1 MIRIMKSSLDSSLV
15 NVLTIQKGH
24 RMDAN
29 KEIRW
34 RKEWQVSEMKN
45 DPHYKLIIIIGRNI
59 LVKFIAVLLNIFSHI
74 FAHTYFND
82 TKVMLQNMLFIIIKI
97 SDDRN
102 FWVSN
107 LTMGNK

>member
-1 MIRIMKSSLDSSLV
+1 MTSIMKSSLDSFV

-24 RMDAN
+24 RIDAN

-34 RKEWQVSEMKN
+34 RKERKVSEMKN

-59 LVKFIAVLLNIFSHI
+59 LVKFIAVLLNIFSQI

-82 TKVMLQNMLFIIIKI
+82 NKVMLLNMFII
-97 SDDRN
+97 RRP
-102 FWVSN
+102 
-107 LTMGNK
+107 